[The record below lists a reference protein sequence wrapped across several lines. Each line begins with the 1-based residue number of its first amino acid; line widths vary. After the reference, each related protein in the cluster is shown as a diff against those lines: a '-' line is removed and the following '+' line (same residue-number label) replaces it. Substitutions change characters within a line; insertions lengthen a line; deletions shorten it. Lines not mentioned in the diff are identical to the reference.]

1 MGDLAYTNE
10 ALPAHTDNTYFVSSL
25 RPFKKLCSIDRR
37 QPNRQT
43 DPSGLQIFHMLS
55 HPPPGQGGASL
66 LVDSF
71 YAASILEQLHPE
83 AYEALS
89 TLAVPTHASGSK
101 GTLLKPNAV
110 PVFQHDSTGA
120 LIQVRWNNE
129 DRGVLGP
136 SSNWNG
142 NQIEQFYTAARKWEE
157 CLRSPDSEY
166 WVQLKPG
173 TMVVID
179 NWRVMHGRSGFSG
192 ERRMC
197 GAYVGRDEW
206 RSRLEGLRRRFEVE
220 VDESALSEEE
230 REMKNRWRDG
240 W

>member
-1 MGDLAYTNE
+1 MLTQIIRN
-10 ALPAHTDNTYFVSSL
+10 L
-25 RPFKKLCSIDRR
+25 K
-37 QPNRQT
+37 T

-71 YAASILEQLHPE
+71 YTASILAQLHPS
-83 AYEALS
+83 AYTTLS
-89 TLAVPTHASGSK
+89 TLPVPTHASGSK
-101 GTLLKPNAV
+101 GHLLKPHAV
-110 PVFQHDSTGA
+110 PIFQHDKISGE
-120 LIQVRWNNE
+120 LVQVRWNNE
-129 DRGVLGP
+129 DRGILGGQ
-136 SSNWNG
+136 NTG
-142 NQIEQFYTAARKWEE
+142 FQTEQIEAWYDAARKWEE
-157 CLRSPDSEY
+157 AVRSSDSEY

-173 TMVVID
+173 MMVVID

-206 RSRLEGLRRRFEVE
+206 RSRLEVLKRKFESDKGSKQGDVPGQAEEVE
-220 VDESALSEEE
+220 
-230 REMKNRWRDG
+230 KWQDG

>member
-1 MGDLAYTNE
+1 MGKWC
-10 ALPAHTDNTYFVSSL
+10 LPDGSVDGGLGFL
-25 RPFKKLCSIDRR
+25 
-37 QPNRQT
+37 QT

-71 YAASILEQLHPE
+71 YTASILSQLHPA
-83 AYEALS
+83 AYNTLS
-89 TLAVPTHASGSK
+89 NLPVPTHASGSK
-101 GTLLKPNAV
+101 GTLLKPHPM
-110 PVFQHDSTGA
+110 PVFQHDKITGELA
-120 LIQVRWNNE
+120 QVRWNNE
-129 DRGVLGP
+129 DRGILGGQ
-136 SSNWNG
+136 NTG
-142 NQIEQFYTAARKWEE
+142 FGTEQIEAWYDAARKWEE
-157 CLRSPDSEY
+157 AVRSSDSEY

-173 TMVVID
+173 MMVIID

-206 RSRLEGLRRRFEVE
+206 RSRLEVLKRRFENE
-220 VDESALSEEE
+220 KTTKPDDALVDPAEAD
-230 REMKNRWRDG
+230 KWRDG